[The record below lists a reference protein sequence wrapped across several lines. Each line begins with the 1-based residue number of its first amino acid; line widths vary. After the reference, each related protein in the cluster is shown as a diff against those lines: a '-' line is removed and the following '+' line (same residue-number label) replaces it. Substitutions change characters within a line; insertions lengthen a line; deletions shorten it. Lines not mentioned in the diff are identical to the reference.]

1 MTCDLL
7 GSQEVGL
14 GAGAVHEDDACAPV
28 EVGGALEAVE
38 GGERGLVD
46 RVQLADDRVLAA
58 GNEAGVRAEVVQL
71 ESRLGPRLADQ
82 PRSDQVPVV
91 ALAEQ
96 ESAVDEDERARLKL
110 ALPHTTRSVAR
121 ATSTA
126 RLKLALPRATS
137 TARLALALSRPTWR
151 VARGHDAT
159 PTAVVSG
166 STSKP
171 RRSYAFQSTRK

>member
-14 GAGAVHEDDACAPV
+14 GAGAVDKDDAHAPV

-38 GGERGLVD
+38 GGERRLVD

-58 GNEAGVRAEVVQL
+58 GDETWVRAEVVQL
-71 ESRLGPRLADQ
+71 ERGLGPGLADQ
-82 PRSDQVPVV
+82 PCANQVPVV

-96 ESAVDEDERARLKL
+96 EGAVDEDERARLEF
-110 ALPHTTRSVAR
+110 
-121 ATSTA
+121 
-126 RLKLALPRATS
+126 
-137 TARLALALSRPTWR
+137 ALSRATLG

-159 PTAVVSG
+159 PTAVASG
-166 STSKP
+166 SRSKP
-171 RRSYAFQSTRK
+171 KRSYACKSTRKYPGCGSHGSKVSAGCR